1 MTVYGLGHHLWRDM
15 NIEKEPMHV
24 KIRDV
29 ISIEGGVSGVQRS
42 VCEDVFCILVHC
54 RLA

>member
-1 MTVYGLGHHLWRDM
+1 M

-29 ISIEGGVSGVQRS
+29 LSIEGGVSGVQRS

-54 RLA
+54 RLE

>member
-1 MTVYGLGHHLWRDM
+1 M

-24 KIRDV
+24 KISDV
-29 ISIEGGVSGVQRS
+29 ISIKGDVSGVQRS

-54 RLA
+54 RLE

>member
-1 MTVYGLGHHLWRDM
+1 M
-15 NIEKEPMHV
+15 NIEKEPIHV

-42 VCEDVFCILVHC
+42 VYEDVFCILVRC
-54 RLA
+54 RLE